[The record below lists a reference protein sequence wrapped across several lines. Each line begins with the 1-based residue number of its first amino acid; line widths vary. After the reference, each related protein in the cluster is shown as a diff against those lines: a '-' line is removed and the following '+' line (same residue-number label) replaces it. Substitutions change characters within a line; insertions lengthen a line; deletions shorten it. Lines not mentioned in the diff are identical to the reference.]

1 MEKKDFILLSPRL
14 ETTFTE
20 IRNRIR
26 RLQSGGTIDSLQKI
40 GAATANQVGAS
51 YVSLKNLASEYLPDE
66 KLAVLLWK
74 QQKREE
80 QIMACFLFPDSI
92 NKEKI
97 TQFAE
102 SCSSYEIAGYF
113 GSVFLYRHEE
123 LAAIVPD
130 WIQSEKPFLQV
141 AALSGAARH
150 LLVNKGN
157 SRIGEETFKRLVNQS
172 YSDKYVELVAQR
184 YRFNI

>member
-1 MEKKDFILLSPRL
+1 MEKKDFIFLDSQS
-14 ETTFTE
+14 EKTFTE
-20 IRNRIR
+20 ICHRIQ
-26 RLQSGGTIDSLQKI
+26 RLQSGGTIDSLQTI
-40 GAATANQVGAS
+40 GAVTTNQIGAS
-51 YVSLKNLASEYLPDE
+51 YVSLKTLAAEYLPDE
-66 KLAVLLWK
+66 KLATLLWK

-80 QIMACFLFPDSI
+80 QIVACFLFPPTI

-102 SCSSYEIAGYF
+102 TCSSYEIAGYL
-113 GSVFLYRHEE
+113 GSILLCRHAE
-123 LAAIVPD
+123 LAEIVSA
-130 WIQSEKPFLQV
+130 WMLSEKPFLQV

-150 LLVNKGN
+150 LIVSK
-157 SRIGEETFKRLVNQS
+157 EEKKISEERFKQLVNQS